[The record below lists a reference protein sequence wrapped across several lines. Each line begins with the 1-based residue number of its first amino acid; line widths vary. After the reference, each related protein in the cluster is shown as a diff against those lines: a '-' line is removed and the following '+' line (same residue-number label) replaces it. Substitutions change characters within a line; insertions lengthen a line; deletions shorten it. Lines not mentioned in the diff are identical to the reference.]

1 MRALFI
7 YSTNIFSFNLQNWN
21 IFAEKWAMIINLK
34 YFVMTSYQDDADRK
48 AAIHTRGCFKA
59 VTSILHD
66 NVVVV
71 GGVIIGILV
80 PQVYKR

>member
-1 MRALFI
+1 
-7 YSTNIFSFNLQNWN
+7 
-21 IFAEKWAMIINLK
+21 MIINLK
-34 YFVMTSYQDDADRK
+34 YLVMTSYQDDVDRK